1 MLPDLETARLTLR
14 ELAPEDAPAMQAW
27 RNSPMQW
34 RYQAVETAEFSNAA
48 ERIANYLKYRGD
60 GERRRIYDYVARLK
74 SDGSVIGGVSLGRSH
89 PAIASLGV
97 GVAATHGARGYGTE
111 LARAIVAFGFGV
123 LRLNRIT
130 ADVALENH
138 PCIRVLEKIG
148 MQREG
153 VARECIFAQDR
164 WWTEAQYAMLASD
177 AAAVAIARAHPNT
190 VLTSA

>member
-14 ELAPEDAPAMQAW
+14 ELSPDDAPAMQAW

-34 RYQAVETAEFSNAA
+34 RHQAVEPAEFSNAA

-89 PAIASLGV
+89 PAIASLGLS
-97 GVAATHGARGYGTE
+97 VAATHGGCGYGTE
-111 LARAIVAFGFGV
+111 LARRMVAFGFGDV
-123 LRLNRIT
+123 RLNRIT
-130 ADVALENH
+130 AEVAIENH

-153 VARECIFAQDR
+153 VARECIFAQGR

-177 AAAVAIARAHPNT
+177 AAALAVAGSH
-190 VLTSA
+190 VSAVISA

>member
-1 MLPDLETARLTLR
+1 MLPDLETERLILR
-14 ELAPEDAPAMQAW
+14 ELAPEDAPAIQPW
-27 RNSPMQW
+27 RNSPTQW
-34 RYQAVETAEFSNAA
+34 RYQAVEPAELANAA

-97 GVAATHGARGYGTE
+97 GVAATCAGRGYGSE
-111 LARAIVAFGFGV
+111 LARAMLAFGFGDV
-123 LRLNRIT
+123 RLNRIE
-130 ADVALENH
+130 ADVALENR

-153 VARECIFAQDR
+153 VLRECIFAQGR
-164 WWTEAQYAMLASD
+164 WWTEAKYAMLASD
-177 AAAVAIARAHPNT
+177 AAALAIAGSRAGA
-190 VLTSA
+190 VTSA